1 MHHTHRRRIVFSCR
15 FLHIP
20 PLSYFPHSSPASDPP
35 FSQPYSLTVRRADAQ
50 AVQDRPRQ
58 ERRQHLGRQWQ
69 PAAGQQ
75 GAARFAA
82 CRPRAAPAPGLGRS
96 PAPRLRVRL
105 VSRPAAWPLARRIRE
120 SLTVY
125 RRTEVHSSTSDGGST
140 SESST
145 EGASMCNPAQAGAT
159 PVAAGAAPFLP
170 APPSENEPFRPL
182 SLD

>member
-1 MHHTHRRRIVFSCR
+1 MHHPSATATVFSCR

-20 PLSYFPHSSPASDPP
+20 PLSYLPSSSPASDPP
-35 FSQPYSLTVRRADAQ
+35 VSQPYSLTVRRADAQ

-125 RRTEVHSSTSDGGST
+125 RRTEVHSSTSRRRLNLRVQHGRCQYVQACTGRRRPTRSRRC
-140 SESST
+140 SLPPR
-145 EGASMCNPAQAGAT
+145 AS
-159 PVAAGAAPFLP
+159 L
-170 APPSENEPFRPL
+170 
-182 SLD
+182 

>member
-1 MHHTHRRRIVFSCR
+1 MHYPHRRRIVFSFR

-20 PLSYFPHSSPASDPP
+20 PLSYLPSSSPASDPP

-75 GAARFAA
+75 GAARFAT

-105 VSRPAAWPLARRIRE
+105 VSRPAAWPSEKALRCTDARR
-120 SLTVY
+120 STA
-125 RRTEVHSSTSDGGST
+125 RRLDGGST

-145 EGASMCNPAQAGAT
+145 EGASMCKPAPADAG

-170 APPSENEPFRPL
+170 APPCENEPFRPL